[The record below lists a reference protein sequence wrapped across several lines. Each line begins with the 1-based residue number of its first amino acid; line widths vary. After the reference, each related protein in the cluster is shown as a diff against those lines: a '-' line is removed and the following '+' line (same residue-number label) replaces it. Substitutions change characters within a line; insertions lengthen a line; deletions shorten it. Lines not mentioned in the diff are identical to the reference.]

1 MHGATPAGRPPLVLI
16 VSHQEWFSRSL
27 ETILAPGGYTVQR
40 AYTAPSA
47 LARARHGHPDAI
59 AVDSALP
66 DRDGLELC
74 RELRRDP
81 LIPPSTPI
89 VVISAESPTRQR
101 RLDALRAGAWD
112 YLGPPFEAEELRLR
126 IEAFVQAKLDADHAR
141 AEGLVDPATG
151 LYNTRGLARRARE
164 LGAQAARQH
173 AAFGCVVFA
182 PAFGPGQGEAP
193 ADEALSALVEVIGAA
208 LKRAGRLSDAIGR
221 LGPTEFAVVAAGT
234 DARGATRLAERL
246 AGALAGAAAAEVPPF
261 ALRAGYYAVADFHT
275 APVDAGEAILRA
287 TAALQAAQ
295 ADPERGWLRE
305 FGNGGARPA

>member
-1 MHGATPAGRPPLVLI
+1 LI

-27 ETILAPGGYTVQR
+27 ETILAPGGYTVRR

-47 LARARHGHPDAI
+47 IQQARHAHPDAI

-74 RELRRDP
+74 RELRRDAA
-81 LIPPSTPI
+81 IPPSTPM
-89 VVISAESPTRQR
+89 VVISAEPPTRQR

-112 YLGPPFEAEELRLR
+112 YLGPPFEAEEFRLR
-126 IEAFVQAKLDADHAR
+126 IEAFVRAKLDADHAR
-141 AEGLVDPATG
+141 AEGLVDAATG
-151 LYNTRGLARRARE
+151 LYNARGLARRARE

-173 AAFGCVVFA
+173 AALGCVVFA
-182 PAFGPGQGEAP
+182 PAVGSAPSEASG
-193 ADEALSALVEVIGAA
+193 DEALSTLVDVLAAA

-221 LGPTEFAVVAAGT
+221 LGPAEFAVVAAGA
-234 DARGATRLAERL
+234 DARGAMRLAERL
-246 AGALAGAAAAEVPPF
+246 ARALAGAATAATPPVQ
-261 ALRAGYYAVADFHT
+261 LRAGYYAVPDFHT

-295 ADPERGWLRE
+295 ADPGRGWLRE
-305 FGNGGARPA
+305 FGNGGTPSA